1 MAAQPVAKLKNDAAE
16 HKEASEHLHITMLPS
31 LPPTKLDLDPEQF
44 PWLTSLGR
52 NLTSLAL
59 HQKLDP
65 AIGRKA
71 ELEQLIDVL
80 GKRRANNP
88 CLVGESGVGKTAIIE
103 DSLSK
108 LLKAHLKLLLCKTR

>member
-1 MAAQPVAKLKNDAAE
+1 MMLLNIKRLRTFTYHDAAI
-16 HKEASEHLHITMLPS
+16 AAAY
-31 LPPTKLDLDPEQF
+31 KLDLDPEQF

-71 ELEQLIDVL
+71 ELEQLIDV
-80 GKRRANNP
+80 
-88 CLVGESGVGKTAIIE
+88 
-103 DSLSK
+103 
-108 LLKAHLKLLLCKTR
+108 